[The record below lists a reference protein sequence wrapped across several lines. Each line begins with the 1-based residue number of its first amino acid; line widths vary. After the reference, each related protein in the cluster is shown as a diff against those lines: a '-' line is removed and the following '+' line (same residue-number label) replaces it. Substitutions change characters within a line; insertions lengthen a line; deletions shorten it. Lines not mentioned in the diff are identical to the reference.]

1 MSRKWCVLGSMIVLT
16 LLWSVPVIHAQD
28 SAPEPQIDPYIA
40 LFGGIAMPFNT
51 DRRVDDNTLNNHFT
65 VLDAAYGN
73 SKTLGGKIGMWFP
86 GTRRFSA
93 VDLGVEL
100 DVTNYQPDIQAG
112 TRRATGPVNGVPVT
126 GTSTRAAKTD
136 VNSTIL
142 AVNGLVR
149 LPMYVSPEFPH
160 GRFYPYI
167 GGGIG
172 MQNSSYD
179 SDGRAPHDLALQGLA
194 GVQILLTRRVAL
206 FAEYKF
212 THAQQTFTFG
222 SQDQTINFD
231 VSHLVAG
238 LAVHL
243 GN

>member
-1 MSRKWCVLGSMIVLT
+1 MSFTRCVAGSIFVLIV
-16 LLWSVPVIHAQD
+16 LWSVPLIHAQD
-28 SAPEPQIDPYIA
+28 SPPQPQIDPYIA
-40 LFGGIAMPFNT
+40 LFGGVALPFNT
-51 DRRVDDNTLNNHFT
+51 ARRVDDNTLNNHFT
-65 VLDAAYGN
+65 VLDGAYGN

-93 VDLGVEL
+93 VDFGVEL

-112 TRRATGPVNGVPVT
+112 TRRATGTVNGIPVT
-126 GTSTRAAKTD
+126 GTSTRASKTD
-136 VNSTIL
+136 VNSTIV

-149 LPMYVSPEFPH
+149 LPLYISPEFPH
-160 GRFYPYI
+160 GRFYPYA

-172 MQNSSYD
+172 MQNTSYG
-179 SDGRAPHDLALQGLA
+179 SEGRAPHDLTVQALA

-222 SQDQTINFD
+222 SQDQTIDFN

>member
-1 MSRKWCVLGSMIVLT
+1 MFRTRVLSGSVLVLT
-16 LLWSVPVIHAQD
+16 LACSLNIVWAED
-28 SAPEPQIDPYIA
+28 TDTTPQIDPYIA
-40 LFGGIAMPFNT
+40 LFGGIAMPSNT
-51 DRRVDDNTLNNHFT
+51 DRRVDDDTFNQHFT
-65 VLDAAYGN
+65 VLDGAYGN

-112 TRRATGPVNGVPVT
+112 TRRATGTANGVPVVA
-126 GTSTRAAKTD
+126 STRGANTD

-160 GRFYPYI
+160 GRLYPYV

-172 MQNSSYD
+172 MQNSSYG

-194 GVQILLTRRVAL
+194 GLHILLTRRVAL

-222 SQDQTINFD
+222 SQDQTINFN
-231 VSHLVAG
+231 VSHLVG
-238 LAVHL
+238 GPAVHL

>member
-1 MSRKWCVLGSMIVLT
+1 MSHKWCVLGSIIVLT
-16 LLWSVPVIHAQD
+16 LLWSVPVTHAQD

-40 LFGGIAMPFNT
+40 LFGGIATPFNT

-112 TRRATGPVNGVPVT
+112 TRRATGTVNGVPVT

>member
-16 LLWSVPVIHAQD
+16 LLWSVPVTHAQD

-40 LFGGIAMPFNT
+40 LFGGIATPFNT

-112 TRRATGPVNGVPVT
+112 TRRATGTVNGVPVT

-222 SQDQTINFD
+222 SQDQTINFN
-231 VSHLVAG
+231 VSHVVAG

>member
-1 MSRKWCVLGSMIVLT
+1 MYFLRCLGGSLIVLT
-16 LLWSVPVIHAQD
+16 LLWSEPVVYAQD
-28 SAPEPQIDPYIA
+28 STPAPQIDPYIA

-73 SKTLGGKIGMWFP
+73 SKTLGGKVGMWFP
-86 GTRRFSA
+86 GTRRWSGL
-93 VDLGVEL
+93 DLGIEL
-100 DVTNYQPDIQAG
+100 DVTNFQPDIQSG
-112 TRRATGPVNGVPVT
+112 TRKATGTINGIPVT
-126 GTSTRAAKTD
+126 GTSTRAAKSD

-142 AVNGLVR
+142 AINGLVR
-149 LPMYVSPEFPH
+149 FPMAISSEFPH
-160 GRFYPYI
+160 GRLYPYI

-172 MQNSSYD
+172 MQNSSYE
-179 SDGRAPHDLALQGLA
+179 SEGKAPHDLALQALA
-194 GVQILLTRRVAL
+194 GLQILLTRRVAL

-238 LAVHL
+238 LAIHL

>member
-16 LLWSVPVIHAQD
+16 LLWSMPVTYAQD

-73 SKTLGGKIGMWFP
+73 SKTLGGKIGIWFP

-112 TRRATGPVNGVPVT
+112 TRRATGTVNGVPVS
-126 GTSTRAAKTD
+126 GTSTRAGKTD

-142 AVNGLVR
+142 AINGLVR

-160 GRFYPYI
+160 GRLYPYI

-194 GVQILLTRRVAL
+194 GVQILFTRRVAL

-238 LAVHL
+238 LAIHL

>member
-1 MSRKWCVLGSMIVLT
+1 MSHKWCVLGSIIVLT
-16 LLWSVPVIHAQD
+16 LLWSVPVTHAQD

-112 TRRATGPVNGVPVT
+112 TRRATGTVNGVPVT

-222 SQDQTINFD
+222 SQDQTINFN
-231 VSHLVAG
+231 VSHVVAG